1 MRWVTAFAAVTLALT
16 LGTPALAKEDVEA
29 RLRQPLPPDP
39 APGSVIH
46 VAWTLTILESG
57 GRPFNA
63 CGVFVQLRSR
73 AAGQSTRAYADP
85 SCAAHP
91 NGEYAADVVVPQGG
105 MGALEI
111 GLSGTTDVF
120 FPVVGV
126 LSPTSTSPTSTAVNA
141 PGESAQIPWP
151 LVLGTVVALLALVAT
166 AARSRDRRIRMS
178 R

>member
-1 MRWVTAFAAVTLALT
+1 MRWVTALAAVTLALA

-105 MGALEI
+105 IGALEI

-120 FPVVGV
+120 FPVVGFV
-126 LSPTSTSPTSTAVNA
+126 LPPTSTGVV
-141 PGESAQIPWP
+141 PGGSAQIPWP
-151 LVLGTVVALLALVAT
+151 LVLGGVVALLALVAM
-166 AARSRDRRIRMS
+166 AARSRDRIRIS

>member
-1 MRWVTAFAAVTLALT
+1 MRWVTALAAVTLAMA

-29 RLRQPLPPDP
+29 RLRQPLPPDR

-46 VAWTLTILESG
+46 VAWTLTILEGG

-91 NGEYAADVVVPQGG
+91 NGEYAAEVVVPQGG
-105 MGALEI
+105 IGALEI

-120 FPVVGV
+120 FPVVGFV
-126 LSPTSTSPTSTAVNA
+126 LPPTSTAVNA
-141 PGESAQIPWP
+141 PSGSAQIPWP
-151 LVLGTVVALLALVAT
+151 LVLGGVVALLALVAT
-166 AARSRDRRIRMS
+166 AARSRDRIRIS